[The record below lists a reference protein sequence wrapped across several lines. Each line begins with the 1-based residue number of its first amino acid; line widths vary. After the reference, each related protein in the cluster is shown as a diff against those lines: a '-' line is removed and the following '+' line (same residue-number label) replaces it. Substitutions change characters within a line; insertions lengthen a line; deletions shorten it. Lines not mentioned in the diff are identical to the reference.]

1 MKKNEYVAP
10 EMEVV
15 EIETERFIAASDN
28 GTLIPDIDDDH
39 EAGEGDF

>member
-15 EIETERFIAASDN
+15 EITEKFGIMQAISEGGVGQN
-28 GTLIPDIDDDH
+28 PGPG
-39 EAGEGDF
+39 GENEFD